1 MELSEMKKKIIK
13 EIDSVLEETTQFD
26 FPFLANQEKKKK
38 IIEEKK
44 SYIEERLK
52 KIAPESLPIEDTLKE
67 IWDESVDYAADQF
80 KSLSEKHRLNGFYL
94 QELMHCYAEKIGTT
108 ILNHI

>member
-1 MELSEMKKKIIK
+1 MELSETKEKIIK

-26 FPFLANQEKKKK
+26 FPFLANQEKKKA

-44 SYIEERLK
+44 LYIEERLK
-52 KIAPESLPIEDTLKE
+52 KIAPENFPREDTLKE
-67 IWDESVDYAADQF
+67 VWEESVEFATEQF

-94 QELMHCYAEKIGTT
+94 QELMHCYAEKIGAT
-108 ILNHI
+108 ISN